1 VREIE
6 RRRVAAAKSRHAS
19 KEELRDAKQRIKEI
33 EEELRQ
39 IALLPETKEGEE
51 RELRYARVLRLR
63 GMRDDFQ
70 RQFPIE
76 QPSRASNMLL
86 ALVMAVASFMLCAFC
101 AGGGYLAVSLVNQKP
116 DPVNT
121 ANAFWDSLESGNYSI
136 ARTSYF
142 SPTLREQLPLDSFI
156 AKAQKADKT
165 FGAVSNYALVK
176 QTGDFKQAGTLVY
189 SITRGAKVKYT
200 VTLQLMM
207 FRNSWG
213 VSDVGAALDPTQA
226 GVKDP
231 NANATPTDTPT
242 DTATPTS

>member
-1 VREIE
+1 ME
-6 RRRVAAAKSRHAS
+6 RRRIAAAKSRNAS

-51 RELRYARVLRLR
+51 RERRYTRVLRLR
-63 GMRDDFQ
+63 AMRDAFQ
-70 RQFPIE
+70 QQFPIE

-101 AGGGYLAVSLVNQKP
+101 AGGSYLAVSLVNQKP
-116 DPVNT
+116 DPVST
-121 ANAFWDSLESGNYSI
+121 ANAFWDSLETASYSA

-142 SPTLREQLPLDSFI
+142 SPTLREQLPLDTFI
-156 AKAQKADKT
+156 AQAKKADT
-165 FGAVSNYALVK
+165 SFGAVTGYTLVK
-176 QTGDFKQAGTLVY
+176 QTGDFKQAGSLLYTV
-189 SITRGAKVKYT
+189 TRANNVKYT
-200 VTLQLMM
+200 VTLQVTI

-213 VSDVGAALDPTQA
+213 LNDLGAAINPTQA

-231 NANATPTDTPT
+231 NATATPTDTPT
-242 DTATPTS
+242 DTPTSTGN